1 MMNTRISILLL
12 VVVAAVSCEKIKS
25 LTARAGAV
33 VQEKIAAKAGSG
45 KSSAVDVELQKL
57 VDQNA
62 DGAVFRRDLEFP
74 GHLEVRV
81 TRRAEMSG
89 KFYQTSAIEVRT
101 DLPKGTATQVT
112 KFEREG
118 DQLRYTLEQADFV
131 AAGSEEEKGKKK
143 AAPKPVAGT
152 KGGSSAPSPR
162 PVAFRRSGAGWGAD
176 SRVDFRAV
184 SLAQELSTGFESLL
198 IDNGLASRSQWF
210 GKRRFKVGDEL
221 VVTGDALPMLL
232 AGDAQGALT
241 LKLESFEPVEGHPC
255 AVFSVKGNYQR
266 KAFPDF
272 EGRRSDEDVTI
283 QSGKYWLSLIY
294 PLLLK
299 EELQTI
305 QTIKTGGQGGLVTR
319 GQGAI
324 RVSVTRAWKRMIP

>member
-1 MMNTRISILLL
+1 MMNTRIPVLLL
-12 VVVAAVSCEKIKS
+12 VLFATVSCQKVKS
-25 LTARAGAV
+25 LAARAGGA
-33 VQEKIAAKAGSG
+33 VQEKIAVKAGSN
-45 KSSAVDVELQKL
+45 KSTAVDAELQKL
-57 VDQNA
+57 VDQNS
-62 DGAVFRRDLEFP
+62 DGTVFRKDLEFP
-74 GHLEVRV
+74 KRLEVRV

-89 KFYQTSAIEVRT
+89 RFYQTSAIEVRT
-101 DLPKGTATQVT
+101 DLPNGAATLVT
-112 KFEREG
+112 KFDRDG
-118 DQLRYTLEQADFV
+118 DGLRYTLEQSDFV
-131 AAGSEEEKGKKK
+131 AVGSEEEKGKKK

-152 KGGSSAPSPR
+152 KGGSSAPTPR
-162 PVAFRRSGAGWGAD
+162 PVAFRRSGTGWGAD
-176 SRVDFRAV
+176 ARGDFRAA
-184 SLAQELSTGFESLL
+184 SLAQELSPGLEQLL
-198 IDNGLASRSQWF
+198 IENGLASRLQWF
-210 GKRRFKVGDEL
+210 GKRRVKVGDEV

-255 AVFSVKGNYQR
+255 GVFSVKGNYQR